1 MTMIPKPRNSLPAP
15 VIAAAVQG
23 DPMAIQT
30 VLRHYRGY
38 IEKLSSCVL
47 YDACGN
53 VFVSINPDVKE
64 QLENALITGILQFKP
79 AA

>member
-1 MTMIPKPRNSLPAP
+1 MTMIPKPRNSLPES

-23 DPMAIQT
+23 DPIAIQT

-47 YDACGN
+47 YDAYGN
-53 VFVSINPDVKE
+53 AFISVNPDVEE
-64 QLENALITGILQFKP
+64 QLENALITGILQFRP